1 MRRNSIA
8 IVQKSIRVLA
18 RSRRMAL
25 TLYIFLM
32 LANGSPIALNLSSQT
47 THALMDSF
55 VRARDS
61 QINLAEEYR
70 TEEAVESRT
79 EQLDTFQFPHILN
92 ENVVAL

>member
-1 MRRNSIA
+1 MA
-8 IVQKSIRVLA
+8 IVQKSTRVLA
-18 RSRRMAL
+18 RSRRIAL

-32 LANGSPIALNLSSQT
+32 LANRSPIALNLSSQT

-55 VRARDS
+55 VRAGDP

-79 EQLDTFQFPHILN
+79 EQLDAF
-92 ENVVAL
+92 